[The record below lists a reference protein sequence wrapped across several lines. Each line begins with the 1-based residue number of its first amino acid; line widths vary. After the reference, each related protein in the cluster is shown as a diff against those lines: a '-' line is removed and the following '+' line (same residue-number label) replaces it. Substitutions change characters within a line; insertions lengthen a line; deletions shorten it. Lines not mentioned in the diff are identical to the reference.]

1 MPSPIESLRS
11 QINTAIRNQIE
22 VFFKQ
27 EFDAFK
33 VQTSNQQSG
42 IDRLLSA
49 FFEEQLDAYRNQLPN
64 QPNGVGGTIGSQ
76 TIDERERGATDF
88 VDFVLGARRP
98 EGAHIRK
105 GKRRRR

>member
-1 MPSPIESLRS
+1 MLSPIESLRS
-11 QINTAIRNQIE
+11 QIDTAIRNQIE
-22 VFFKQ
+22 VLFKRQ
-27 EFDAFK
+27 LDAFK
-33 VQTSNQQSG
+33 AQTSNQNG

-49 FFEEQLDAYRNQLPN
+49 FLEAQLESYRKQLPN

-88 VDFVLGARRP
+88 VDFVLGVRRR

-105 GKRRRR
+105 GSRRRK